1 MKDIGQM
8 QNKYVKDYY
17 RILKSIFP
25 LKTFYEGKFLKEFK
39 MSLIEYSIEHPHCT
53 FNDLIEEFGTPQE
66 ILLEYMNAQDYTETV
81 KDIKKQT
88 SKKIFLTFIF
98 ILFLLSITIYT
109 FFLFNLKKE
118 VEKAIPTSIDTIIY
132 EEEIIK

>member
-1 MKDIGQM
+1 MK
-8 QNKYVKDYY
+8 
-17 RILKSIFP
+17 
-25 LKTFYEGKFLKEFK
+25 LKT
-39 MSLIEYSIEHPHCT
+39 I
-53 FNDLIEEFGTPQE
+53 
-66 ILLEYMNAQDYTETV
+66 
-81 KDIKKQT
+81 
-88 SKKIFLTFIF
+88 IFLTIIF

>member
-1 MKDIGQM
+1 
-8 QNKYVKDYY
+8 
-17 RILKSIFP
+17 
-25 LKTFYEGKFLKEFK
+25 
-39 MSLIEYSIEHPHCT
+39 
-53 FNDLIEEFGTPQE
+53 
-66 ILLEYMNAQDYTETV
+66 MNAQDYTETV

>member
-1 MKDIGQM
+1 M

-66 ILLEYMNAQDYTETV
+66 ILLEYMNARLWRKV
-81 KDIKKQT
+81 CK
-88 SKKIFLTFIF
+88 
-98 ILFLLSITIYT
+98 
-109 FFLFNLKKE
+109 
-118 VEKAIPTSIDTIIY
+118 
-132 EEEIIK
+132 